1 VQTTVETLERIGK
14 NSAANR
20 DEIFTR
26 LYRYMLR
33 PDIYFVAYGKL
44 YANKGAAT
52 KGVNEDTADGFSE
65 SKIADIVEMLS
76 NESYQ
81 PMPVRRTRIPKKND
95 PTKKR
100 PLGLPTFTDKLVQE
114 VLRMILEAV
123 YEPIF
128 LNSSHGF
135 RPKRSCHT
143 ALTSLKKE
151 FGGARWFIEGD
162 IKACFD
168 SINHEVLIGLLSKKI
183 KDVRIINLIRKFLKA
198 GYMEN
203 WQYNKTYSGTP
214 QGGIISPLLA
224 NIYMH
229 ELDKF
234 VMRLKSEFDTPKWM
248 DTGKKITPEYQELN
262 NEIRRLSYQINKS
275 DGAKRNSLIE
285 ECRVK
290 RIQLLKTPYTLQIDK
305 IIKYVRYADDFILG
319 IKGSKEDCEGI
330 KSKLNEFIGE
340 TLKMELSAEKTL
352 ITHSNNLARF
362 LGYDVYVR
370 RKETV
375 KRDKNGCTKRTLNNR
390 TGLNVPPDKIRN
402 FIFSNRVA
410 VQRKDGSIMPS
421 HRNSLLHLT
430 DLEIISVYNA
440 ELRGICNYY
449 GIASNFHGLSHF
461 ACLMEYSCLKTLAAK
476 HKSKTS
482 KVRAMLQDGKGNW
495 GVPYETRKGPKRCY
509 FAKYSECKGD
519 SDPTDKITNRPIMY
533 LGTTT
538 FESRLKAK
546 ICELCGTT
554 KGKFEIHHVN
564 KVKNLKGKKPW
575 EKIMIAKRRKTM
587 VVCKECHHKIHHQ

>member
-1 VQTTVETLERIGK
+1 MQTTIETLERIGK
-14 NSAANR
+14 NSATNR

-65 SKIADIVEMLS
+65 DKIMDIIELLRD
-76 NESYQ
+76 ESYQ
-81 PMPVRRTRIPKKND
+81 PSPVRRTYIPKKSD

-114 VLRMILEAV
+114 ALRMMLEAV

-168 SINHEVLIGLLSKKI
+168 SINHEVLIGLLSNKI

-198 GYMEN
+198 GYLEN

-214 QGGIISPLLA
+214 QGSGASPILA
-224 NIYMH
+224 NIYLH

-234 VMRLKSEFDTPKWM
+234 VMRLKSEFDTPRADKER
-248 DTGKKITPEYQELN
+248 ITPEYQELH
-262 NEIRRLSYQINKS
+262 NEIRRLSYHIDRS

-290 RIQLLKTPYTLQIDK
+290 RVQLLKTPYTLHIDK
-305 IIKYVRYADDFILG
+305 TIKYIRYADDFILG
-319 IKGSKEDCEGI
+319 VKGSKDDCEWI
-330 KSKLNEFIGE
+330 KSKLAEFIGE
-340 TLKMELSAEKTL
+340 SLKMELSAEKTL
-352 ITHSNNLARF
+352 ITHSNSFARF

-375 KRDKNGCTKRTLNNR
+375 KKDKNGLTRRTLNNR

-410 VQRKDGSIMPS
+410 VQRKDGSITPS
-421 HRNSLLHLT
+421 HRNTLLHLT
-430 DLEIISVYNA
+430 DLEIISTYNA

-449 GIASNFHGLSHF
+449 GIASNFHGLSHL
-461 ACLMEYSCLKTLAAK
+461 AYLMEYSCLKTLAAK
-476 HKSKTS
+476 HKRKTS
-482 KVRAMLQDGKGNW
+482 KVRAILQDGKGNW
-495 GVPYETRKGPKRCY
+495 GVPYETKKGLKRCY

-519 SDPTDKITNRPIMY
+519 SNPTDNIANRPIMH
-533 LGTTT
+533 LGTTTT

-546 ICELCGTT
+546 VCELCGTT
-554 KGKFEIHHVN
+554 KGKFELHHVN
-564 KVKNLKGKKPW
+564 KVKNLKGKKQW

-587 VVCKECHHKIHHQ
+587 VVCKDCHYKIHHQ